1 MIMELPPA
9 AETRAQSRR
18 LACRTCSAQASTD
31 PATQIAVTG
40 ITPCRMADGYYS
52 AAVLSSRPAVTVR
65 SALSSSLVRRSGW
78 A

>member
-1 MIMELPPA
+1 MELPPA

-52 AAVLSSRPAVTVR
+52 AAVLTVVAAVHAVI
-65 SALSSSLVRRSGW
+65 SAMTTHAQPGRE
-78 A
+78 